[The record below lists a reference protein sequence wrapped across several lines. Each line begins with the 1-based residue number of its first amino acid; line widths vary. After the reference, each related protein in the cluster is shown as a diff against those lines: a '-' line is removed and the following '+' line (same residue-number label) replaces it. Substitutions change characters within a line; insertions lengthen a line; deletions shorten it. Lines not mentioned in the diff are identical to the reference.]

1 VRDANHTVNLTEMSG
16 SAALVW
22 CVPAPA
28 CPSAMDRGY
37 GFGLI
42 KSTHK
47 ANVRPEGLLGSST
60 G

>member
-1 VRDANHTVNLTEMSG
+1 VRYSDLTVNLTEMSG
-16 SAALVW
+16 SAASGW
-22 CVPAPA
+22 QVPASV

-42 KSTHK
+42 KLTHK
-47 ANVRPEGLLGSST
+47 ANVRPEGLQRAST